1 MKTSQN
7 GINLIKQFE
16 GLRLEA
22 YKCPGGVLTIG
33 YGHTGDDVKE
43 GDRITPDNAEYL
55 LKQDIK
61 SAEYCINTE
70 VKRELTQNQYD
81 ALISFVFNIGSFNFR
96 HSTLLRQL
104 NYGNYQK
111 AAEQFDKW
119 IYSKKTILPGLVKRR
134 KAERL
139 LFERPAFCAEMKEY
153 LAD

>member
-16 GLRLEA
+16 GCALKA
-22 YKCPGGVLTIG
+22 YKCPAGVWTIG
-33 YGHTGDDVKE
+33 FGHTNGVKE
-43 GDRITPDNAEYL
+43 GDIITSETAEAF
-55 LKQDIK
+55 LKQDLK

-70 VKRELTQNQYD
+70 CQRDLNQNQFD
-81 ALISFVFNIGSFNFR
+81 ALASFIFNIGSFAFR

-104 NYGNYQK
+104 KYGNFQK

-119 IYSKKTILPGLVKRR
+119 IYANHQVMPGLVRRR

-139 LFERPAFCAEMKEY
+139 LFERPARAQEINY
-153 LAD
+153 TD